1 MNGIE
6 ELTREELPVT
16 DVEAFSIFE
25 LLVTNLHCKRE
36 VIDRATCERHE
47 DSDKYIELVDQP
59 DSRLPRETDR
69 VKSERSKKP
78 SRFKTPRP

>member
-36 VIDRATCERHE
+36 VIDRATCERRE
-47 DSDKYIELVDQP
+47 DSDKYIDLLDQP
-59 DSRLPRETDR
+59 DSRLPQQS
-69 VKSERSKKP
+69 KRSKRP
-78 SRFKTPRP
+78 LRSKTPRP